1 MKGQLV
7 FEFIIAAIIFI
18 GIIVFVLN
26 ILNANVSIFS
36 SEYQAYNLESKA
48 IAASEAFVRTAS
60 GVGVAL
66 DWPVLDP
73 DKLTELVVL
82 DMDGNAN
89 GLCNDI
95 DNQYDTLLSLL
106 NLVERPGLQ
115 NTYNV
120 NIEVDKLDDSFNYLN
135 CGKTFPEGVFSASIE
150 RFAIL
155 EGAPVRVVVN
165 VW

>member
-36 SEYQAYNLESKA
+36 SQYQAYNLESKV
-48 IAASEAFVRTAS
+48 IAASEVLVHTQG

-66 DWPVLDP
+66 DWPVLDQV
-73 DKLTELVVL
+73 KLDELNDVVT
-82 DMDGNAN
+82 
-89 GLCNDI
+89 GLCADV
-95 DNQYDTLLSLL
+95 DVRYKRLLELL

-120 NIEVDKLDDSFNYLN
+120 NIEITGLQTGDNYLN

-155 EGAPVRVVVN
+155 EGEPVRVTVN